1 MNNQMLFFDVDGTL
15 LDSNGILSPI
25 TIKLIQEC
33 KHNGYFIGLITA
45 RSRSKK
51 NLQLFKQ
58 LPYDFIAFYNG
69 AQIYVGNHLID
80 NNILPFKQTVM
91 MLQTLNNDSPGTLM
105 DVHLEPWNF
114 SNVCGGI
121 RHMETS
127 EKKACT
133 LNDLPELDIQRI
145 RIESG
150 ILKNIP
156 LQDYITC
163 ESSFYYTR
171 YNDAIIVHKN
181 ANKGYV
187 VKKASEYF
195 NIPLK
200 QMVAFGDDVTDIDMV
215 KNVGIGVAMGNA
227 IPELKESTSYVT
239 ETNDKNGVATWI
251 AKYIL
256 Q

>member
-1 MNNQMLFFDVDGTL
+1 M
-15 LDSNGILSPI
+15 
-25 TIKLIQEC
+25 
-33 KHNGYFIGLITA
+33 
-45 RSRSKK
+45 
-51 NLQLFKQ
+51 
-58 LPYDFIAFYNG
+58 
-69 AQIYVGNHLID
+69 
-80 NNILPFKQTVM
+80 
-91 MLQTLNNDSPGTLM
+91 
-105 DVHLEPWNF
+105 
-114 SNVCGGI
+114 
-121 RHMETS
+121 
-127 EKKACT
+127 
-133 LNDLPELDIQRI
+133 PELDIQRI

-251 AKYIL
+251 VKYIL